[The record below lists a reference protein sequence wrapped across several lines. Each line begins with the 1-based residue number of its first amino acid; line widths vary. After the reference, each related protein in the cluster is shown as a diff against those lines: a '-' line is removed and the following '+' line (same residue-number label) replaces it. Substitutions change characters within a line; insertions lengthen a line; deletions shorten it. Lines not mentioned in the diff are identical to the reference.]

1 MKLLFYFNSV
11 SQVMLQIFILGLVG
25 FVLTRRKLLSPQGLT
40 GLTTFLIGVS
50 FPALIFWQVIT
61 KFSFSLY
68 PQWWMF
74 PLISLVITLLGL
86 ATGYFFSFSR
96 RDIKYRREFISLVG
110 FQNAGYMPLIL
121 LNRIVSNNQA
131 DTVLIYL
138 FLFLLGFNLVIWS
151 WGVYFLCG
159 QKRKDFS
166 LGSLPRPFLRKLSVI
181 SEKGRGLFSPPV
193 IAVLLGF
200 LLVALKI
207 NPLIPGF
214 VLEPLKMLG
223 NCSFPLAVVVVG
235 ASLAELCLPT
245 GQAGLPAKL
254 WDKRIIF
261 KLIMAKLIVLPF
273 LGLLLIRG
281 LRPPYLVGLLIILE
295 LAVPSANSLVVISRR
310 YCSEEKII
318 SQGIFFSHIASL
330 VTIPLFLTIFNLIAL

>member
-11 SQVMLQIFILGLVG
+11 SQVMLQIFLLGLVG
-25 FVLTRRKLLSPQGLT
+25 FVLTRRKLLSSEGLT
-40 GLTTFLIGVS
+40 GLTTFLIGIS
-50 FPALIFWQVIT
+50 FPALIFEQIIT

-68 PQWWMF
+68 PQWWIF
-74 PLISLVITLLGL
+74 PLLSLAVTVLGL
-86 ATGYFFSFSR
+86 AIGYIFSLTR
-96 RDIKYRREFISLVG
+96 QDVKHRREFISLVG

-121 LNRIVSNNQA
+121 LNRIVSNNEA

-138 FLFLLGFNLVIWS
+138 FLFLLGFNLIIWS
-151 WGVYFLCG
+151 WGVFFLCG
-159 QKRKDFS
+159 REKKDFS
-166 LGSLPRPFLRKLSVI
+166 LGS
-181 SEKGRGLFSPPV
+181 LFSPPV

-235 ASLAELCLPT
+235 ASLAELCLP
-245 GQAGLPAKL
+245 AKL

-261 KLIMAKLIVLPF
+261 KLILAKLIVLPL

-281 LRPPYLVGLLIILE
+281 LRPPYLIGLLIILE
-295 LAVPSANSLVVISRR
+295 LAVPSANSLAVISRR
-310 YCSEEKII
+310 YCPEDKII

-330 VTIPLFLTIFNLIAL
+330 ATIPLFLTLFNLIAL

>member
-1 MKLLFYFNSV
+1 
-11 SQVMLQIFILGLVG
+11 MLQIFLLGLTG
-25 FVLTRRKLLSPQGLT
+25 FVLARRKLLFPEGLT

-61 KFSFSLY
+61 RFSFSLY
-68 PQWWMF
+68 PQWWIF
-74 PLISLVITLLGL
+74 PLISLAITLLGL
-86 ATGYFFSFSR
+86 ALGYFFSFSR

-121 LNRIVSNNQA
+121 LNRIVSNNEA
-131 DTVLIYL
+131 NTVLIYL

-151 WGVYFLCG
+151 WGVYFLSG

-166 LGSLPRPFLRKLSVI
+166 LGS
-181 SEKGRGLFSPPV
+181 LFSPPV

-207 NPLIPGF
+207 NPFIPGF
-214 VLEPLKMLG
+214 VLGPLEMLG

-235 ASLAELCLPT
+235 ASLAELCLP
-245 GQAGLPAKL
+245 AKL

-261 KLIMAKLIVLPF
+261 KLILAKLIVLPL

-281 LRPPYLVGLLIILE
+281 LRPPYLIGLLIILE

-310 YCSEEKII
+310 YCQEEKII

-330 VTIPLFLTIFNLIAL
+330 VTIPLFLAIFNWIAL

>member
-11 SQVMLQIFILGLVG
+11 SQVMLQIFLLGLVG
-25 FVLTRRKLLSPQGLT
+25 FVLTRRKLLSREGLT

-68 PQWWMF
+68 PQWWIF
-74 PLISLVITLLGL
+74 PLISLAITILGL
-86 ATGYFFSFSR
+86 AIGYIFSLTR
-96 RDIKYRREFISLVG
+96 QDVKHRREFISLVG

-121 LNRIVSNNQA
+121 LNRIVSNNEA

-138 FLFLLGFNLVIWS
+138 FLFLLGFNLIIWS
-151 WGVYFLCG
+151 WGVFFLCG
-159 QKRKDFS
+159 REKKDFS
-166 LGSLPRPFLRKLSVI
+166 LGSL
-181 SEKGRGLFSPPV
+181 FSPPV
-193 IAVLLGF
+193 VAVLLGF
-200 LLVALKI
+200 LLVALRI
-207 NPLIPGF
+207 NLMIPGF
-214 VLEPLKMLG
+214 VLKPLKMLG

-254 WDKRIIF
+254 SDKRIIF
-261 KLIMAKLIVLPF
+261 KLILAKLIVLPL

-295 LAVPSANSLVVISRR
+295 LTVPSANSLAVISRR
-310 YCSEEKII
+310 YCPEDKII

-330 VTIPLFLTIFNLIAL
+330 VTIPLFLALFNLIAL

>member
-25 FVLTRRKLLSPQGLT
+25 FALTRRKLLSPQGLT

-68 PQWWMF
+68 PQWWIF
-74 PLISLVITLLGL
+74 PLISLAITLLGL

-166 LGSLPRPFLRKLSVI
+166 LGSLPRPFLGKLSVI
-181 SEKGRGLFSPPV
+181 FEKGRGLFSPPV

-235 ASLAELCLPT
+235 ASLAELCLP
-245 GQAGLPAKL
+245 AKL

-261 KLIMAKLIVLPF
+261 KLILAKLIVLPF

-281 LRPPYLVGLLIILE
+281 LRPPYLIGLLVILE

-310 YCSEEKII
+310 YCPEDKII

-330 VTIPLFLTIFNLIAL
+330 ITIPLFLTLFNLIVL